1 MGNRKKYEI
10 DRSDEH
16 KIVIRCGED
25 EIEFTNSFPGG
36 VNVVDC
42 YIVRFE
48 KFDDNSGD
56 LSNKIVVYTDVNGC
70 EDQTIITEEEL
81 NKKYII
87 NTGDIEFGVDYIA
100 LFYYFELPGNDEFD
114 GKVQNIAS
122 LIKLDNV
129 FRNTDKE
136 D

>member
-1 MGNRKKYEI
+1 MRNKKYEI

-25 EIEFTNSFPGG
+25 EIEFTNNFHSG

-70 EDQTIITEEEL
+70 ENQTVITQEEL
-81 NKKYII
+81 DKKYII

-100 LFYYFELPGNDEFD
+100 LFYYFELSDNDES
-114 GKVQNIAS
+114 GSQVQNIAS

-129 FRNTDKE
+129 FKSVDNE

>member
-1 MGNRKKYEI
+1 MENKKKYEI

-70 EDQTIITEEEL
+70 ENQTVITQEEL
-81 NKKYII
+81 DKKYII

-100 LFYYFELPGNDEFD
+100 LFYYFELSDNVESEGQ
-114 GKVQNIAS
+114 VQNIAS

-129 FRNTDKE
+129 FRSVGNE

>member
-1 MGNRKKYEI
+1 MENKKKYEI

-70 EDQTIITEEEL
+70 ENQTVITQEEL
-81 NKKYII
+81 DKKYII

-100 LFYYFELPGNDEFD
+100 LFYYFELSDNVESEGQ
-114 GKVQNIAS
+114 VQNIAS

-129 FRNTDKE
+129 FRSVDNE

>member
-1 MGNRKKYEI
+1 MENKKKYEI

-25 EIEFTNSFPGG
+25 EIEFTNNFHSG

-70 EDQTIITEEEL
+70 EDQTIIKEEEL

-100 LFYYFELPGNDEFD
+100 LFYYFELSDNVESEGQ
-114 GKVQNIAS
+114 VQNIAS

-129 FRNTDKE
+129 FRSVDNE

>member
-1 MGNRKKYEI
+1 MRDNKKKYEI

-16 KIVIRCGED
+16 KIVLRCGED
-25 EIEFTNSFPGG
+25 EIEFTNSYPGG

-48 KFDDNSGD
+48 EFDDNSGD

-70 EDQTIITEEEL
+70 ESQTVITKEEL
-81 NKKYII
+81 NKKYIM
-87 NTGDIEFGVDYIA
+87 NSGDIEFGVDYIA
-100 LFYYFELPGNDEFD
+100 LFYFFEMPGGVDFD

-129 FRNTDKE
+129 FRNTE

>member
-1 MGNRKKYEI
+1 MSKKKYEI

-25 EIEFTNSFPGG
+25 EIEFTNNFPGG

-70 EDQTIITEEEL
+70 ENQTIITEEEL

-100 LFYYFELPGNDEFD
+100 LFYYFELSGDVESD
-114 GKVQNIAS
+114 SQVQNIAS

-129 FRNTDKE
+129 FRNTDNE

>member
-1 MGNRKKYEI
+1 MENRKKYEI

-25 EIEFTNSFPGG
+25 EIEFTNNFPGG

-100 LFYYFELPGNDEFD
+100 LFYYFELPDNVEFD
-114 GKVQNIAS
+114 GQVQNIAS
-122 LIKLDNV
+122 LVKLDNV
-129 FRNTDKE
+129 FRTTNNE

>member
-1 MGNRKKYEI
+1 MGNKKKYEI

-25 EIEFTNSFPGG
+25 EIEFTNNFPAG

-70 EDQTIITEEEL
+70 ADQTIITEEEL

-87 NTGDIEFGVDYIA
+87 NTGNIEFGVD
-100 LFYYFELPGNDEFD
+100 
-114 GKVQNIAS
+114 
-122 LIKLDNV
+122 
-129 FRNTDKE
+129 
-136 D
+136 